1 MKTSEA
7 GINQQNTAPNNITPG
22 NGLERQIEDYKAE
35 RFSAISFKLILK
47 PAAISFIALIFSFF
61 LDLSNVPI
69 LGSIASQIALKLFP
83 GSTPINSTVQPFG
96 FWWVPLVVY
105 SFFVLMAYLAY
116 NKLRI
121 ELEKTPAS
129 ETIDRVIQSYT
140 SVMDSVATALPL
152 IGAALLLISVNL
164 GREVFQGLSVPFE
177 IKALIVLALGKLF
190 EPVLDQLGIEFQN
203 MVTHINDMRE
213 KYFSQLQIENNNNLF
228 KQLSQSQQGNISPEI
243 NLKDMEAYKTVLEHT
258 YQLSNATLK
267 NFANIHNILL
277 EINKINAISPEKI
290 EKLNVLAQSITQASK
305 SLSDENTLTGLKHL
319 ETIVVRK

>member
-1 MKTSEA
+1 
-7 GINQQNTAPNNITPG
+7 
-22 NGLERQIEDYKAE
+22 
-35 RFSAISFKLILK
+35 
-47 PAAISFIALIFSFF
+47 
-61 LDLSNVPI
+61 
-69 LGSIASQIALKLFP
+69 
-83 GSTPINSTVQPFG
+83 
-96 FWWVPLVVY
+96 
-105 SFFVLMAYLAY
+105 MAYLAY

-152 IGAALLLISVNL
+152 VGAALLLISVNL

-228 KQLSQSQQGNISPEI
+228 KQLSQNQQLGSLSTEI
-243 NLKDMEAYKTVLEHT
+243 NLKDMEAYKTILEHS

-267 NFANIHNILL
+267 NFANIHNVLIG
-277 EINKINAISPEKI
+277 NK
-290 EKLNVLAQSITQASK
+290 
-305 SLSDENTLTGLKHL
+305 
-319 ETIVVRK
+319 

>member
-1 MKTSEA
+1 MITKEAEMKMEPAAVKNGFVPT
-7 GINQQNTAPNNITPG
+7 
-22 NGLERQIEDYKAE
+22 NGLEKKIEEYKSE
-35 RFSAISFKLILK
+35 RFSNISFTIMLK
-47 PAAISFIALIFSFF
+47 PAIISFMALIVSFF
-61 LDLSNVPI
+61 LDLANVPI
-69 LGSIASQIALKLFP
+69 LGNVASQFALKLFP
-83 GSTPINSTVQPFG
+83 GSTPINSSVQPFG
-96 FWWVPLVVY
+96 FWWLPLVVY

-121 ELEKTPAS
+121 EIEKTPAS

-203 MVTHINDMRE
+203 MVTHINDMKE

-228 KQLSQSQQGNISPEI
+228 KQLAQNQQIVPEI
-243 NLKDMEAYKTVLEHT
+243 NLKDMESYKIILEHS

-267 NFANIHNILL
+267 NFTNIHNILL
-277 EINKINAISPEKI
+277 EINKINSINPEKI
-290 EKLNVLAQSITQASK
+290 EKLNVLAQSITLASK
-305 SLSDENTLTGLKHL
+305 SLSDNNTITGLKHL
-319 ETIVVRK
+319 ENIVVRK